1 MSEHHGNSRQDAGYD
16 TPAAWRMG
24 SIGRATHL
32 FLSESE
38 ITGIRAYAPQALAG
52 VAHLVI
58 AEDANGAPACQ
69 SPYAKNTGRNGLQTK
84 PVFFPRCASRL
95 RLFCRKH
102 NGDIPLS
109 GAQQVFQF
117 AL

>member
-16 TPAAWRMG
+16 TPAAWRME
-24 SIGRATHL
+24 SIGQATHL

-38 ITGIRAYAPQALAG
+38 ITGIRAYMPQALAG

-69 SPYAKNTGRNGLQTK
+69 SPYAKNTGRNGLCIKVDRLPRQT
-84 PVFFPRCASRL
+84 A
-95 RLFCRKH
+95 
-102 NGDIPLS
+102 I
-109 GAQQVFQF
+109 
-117 AL
+117 